1 MADNSK
7 VNLYINSKFKKKDE
21 TNGRMKIIIPAGLLN
36 LQGSD
41 YYTLSINGF
50 YMFNSFYQLNE
61 NRYFTVYHRDISK
74 NIVGATLK
82 GLTCIGNPNV
92 YHIIDDL
99 NAILLNIAN
108 VTYDKISNTFIFI
121 RTSAQSNTQN
131 KLYISPVNC
140 GNFLGF
146 DNDKEVEIKASG
158 AGGTES
164 YYPINVIAH
173 TQLLFNID
181 GDIQLPQNNLDNSDT
196 ICRPNSVLFY
206 KNIDQEKNKLL
217 TYDNIDGNNSFEYR
231 ITATE
236 TINQFVISVT
246 NQDFEFIDDL
256 PDWQL
261 CIQFTK
267 TKEDQTESLL
277 TQIKEYLRY
286 IFLTIA
292 NYIQR

>member
-41 YYTLSINGF
+41 YYTLSVNGF
-50 YMFNSFYQLNE
+50 NMFNTFYQLSSKN
-61 NRYFTVYHRDISK
+61 NAFIIGHRDISG
-74 NIVGATLK
+74 NIYDSELFY
-82 GLTCIGNPNV
+82 LTCLGNPNV
-92 YHIIDDL
+92 YNIRDDL
-99 NAILLNIAN
+99 NVLLQNKVT
-108 VTYDKISNTFIFI
+108 VTYDKVYNKFIFV
-121 RTSAQSNTQN
+121 RTTAQSDNRN
-131 KLYISPVNC
+131 KMYINVINC
-140 GNFLGF
+140 GNFFGL
-146 DNDKEVEIKASG
+146 DNDKDTEIKTT
-158 AGGTES
+158 GTES
-164 YYPINVIAH
+164 IYPINVIAH

-206 KNIDQEKNKLL
+206 KNIDQQSNKLL

-261 CIQFTK
+261 CLQFTK

-292 NYIQR
+292 NYIHS